1 MARELFCQ
9 AVLKF
14 VLGLVLV
21 NILIFFPAGTFYCW
35 HAWLFIGILF
45 IPMFF
50 AGL

>member
-1 MARELFCQ
+1 MARELVCQ